1 MKSFNF
7 FVWDYFGALCVMES
21 WEPYMRCILTASLLQ
36 NLYGQCNLLTLLI
49 CKTPVDLII
58 WQIYVMNGH
67 PEQLWPAA
75 KSANYSI
82 LKCAVIMWLCS
93 LPLWGPSLYLR
104 LAVMI
109 PLVLYLR
116 LAIRAAVYEWN
127 GGKPEG
133 DGGQCHK
140 NFLLC

>member
-1 MKSFNF
+1 MQVCSRTYMANAICLHC
-7 FVWDYFGALCVMES
+7 WFGK
-21 WEPYMRCILTASLLQ
+21 T
-36 NLYGQCNLLTLLI
+36 
-49 CKTPVDLII
+49 KTPVDLII

-82 LKCAVIMWLCS
+82 LKCTVIMWLCS

-109 PLVLYLR
+109 PLILYLR

-133 DGGQCHK
+133 DGVKVSRKLFAVLVLQ
-140 NFLLC
+140 FAEDRRWSRLCLP